1 MCTLTFLLNNIFVLK
16 LKTFKKRF
24 WLIQSEIFMKLQK
37 LVFHVSPTTLS
48 FISQDFV
55 FLISVLETEIEVK
68 ILVQYFHNF

>member
-1 MCTLTFLLNNIFVLK
+1 
-16 LKTFKKRF
+16 
-24 WLIQSEIFMKLQK
+24 MKLQK

-55 FLISVLETEIEVK
+55 FLITVLETEIEVK